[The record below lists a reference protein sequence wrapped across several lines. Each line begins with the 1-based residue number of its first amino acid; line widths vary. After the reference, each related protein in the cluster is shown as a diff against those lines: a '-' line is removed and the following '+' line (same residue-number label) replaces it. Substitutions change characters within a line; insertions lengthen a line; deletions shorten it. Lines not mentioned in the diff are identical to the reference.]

1 MSPISA
7 AKENKGGSSLWRVVI
22 QALLLG
28 VFARRADE
36 DCSALI
42 DFEEQRLWPTVR
54 RDIFRF

>member
-7 AKENKGGSSLWRVVI
+7 AKENKGSSSLWRVVI

-28 VFARRADE
+28 VFARADE